1 MSFGGLSLRD
11 IEYVVSVA
19 ATGSFTAAAEACG
32 VAQPS
37 LSAQVRKVERQ
48 LGIVLFERT
57 GRSVRPT
64 PAGAAV
70 IEQARSVLGEARRMF
85 DVARGPS
92 DPLDGVLRLGVI
104 ATLGP
109 YLIPHLI
116 GPLRES
122 FPRLRLV
129 LHEGLTADLHAQ
141 VLAGELDAVLLSLPL
156 DDERLAGEEV
166 LFEPFVG
173 MLPSESELA
182 KRNHLELDDLD
193 GADLILMEEGHC
205 LRDQAL
211 HFCST
216 ARPARHAA
224 SLETLRHLVAA
235 GIGHSLLPRLAVSS
249 APMLDSRIRYMPLDT
264 NVGRIIGLV
273 WRGTD
278 PRGAAYRR
286 LAAFLAA
293 LPLPGVRMRGGM
305 QP

>member
-19 ATGSFTAAAEACG
+19 TTGSFTAAAEECG

-48 LGIVLFERT
+48 LGIVLFERA
-57 GRSVRPT
+57 GRSVRVT

-92 DPLDGVLRLGVI
+92 DPLDGPLRLGVI

-116 GPLRES
+116 GPLRDS
-122 FPRLRLV
+122 FPGLRLV

-156 DDERLAGEEV
+156 DDDRLAGKEV

-173 MLPSESELA
+173 MLPIHSELA
-182 KRNHLELDDLD
+182 MRNHLELDDLD

-211 HFCST
+211 HFCGT
-216 ARPARHAA
+216 GRPARHAA

-249 APMLDSRIRYMPLDT
+249 APMLDNQIRYMPLDT
-264 NVGRIIGLV
+264 NVGRVIGLV

-286 LAAFLAA
+286 LAAFIAT
-293 LPLPGVRMRGGM
+293 LPLPGVRMFGGM